1 MNNHANLQATDES
14 KVLLE
19 TSLATYQDCM
29 SRIWKELYRLSSNLF
44 ILERLLQFRSDLF
57 LELQKTDFLSLVTV
71 NLTHDSCLITT
82 KLVTDTG
89 NKLTMSRFHNWLKK
103 NIRPEYSASF
113 DESFRKS
120 GYKKTVQAV
129 RQKIEPLRDT
139 YLAHLIIDDQ
149 MHPPPETEIA
159 YQELRDICD
168 QLVEY
173 FNLHSFGCEYKM
185 LPLGYDPTVIH
196 PSGVD
201 KRPDIEYV
209 LDLIVQDS
217 DLYNMPE
224 KSPYW
229 QVFKDTLPSGTVDV
243 INQYRQKFGKQPSL

>member
-1 MNNHANLQATDES
+1 MNNHANLQAMDES

-44 ILERLLQFRSDLF
+44 VLERLLQFRSDLF

-103 NIRPEYSASF
+103 NIRPEFSASF
-113 DESFRKS
+113 NESFKNS
-120 GYKKTVQAV
+120 EYKKTIQAV
-129 RQKIEPLRDT
+129 RQKIEPLRDN
-139 YLAHLIIDDQ
+139 YLAHLILIIDNQ
-149 MHPPPETEIA
+149 MRPPPETGIA
-159 YQELRDICD
+159 FQELRAICD
-168 QLVEY
+168 QLVKY

-196 PSGVD
+196 PSGAD
-201 KRPDIEYV
+201 KKPDIEYI
-209 LDLIVQDS
+209 LDLIIQDS
-217 DLYNMPE
+217 DVYNMPE
-224 KSPYW
+224 RPYW
-229 QVFKDTLPSGTVDV
+229 QVFKDKLPSDTIAV
-243 INQYRQKFGKQPSL
+243 INEYRRKFGKQEI